1 MLWSVYVCAWHLHVK
16 MTGRTSLHWLG
27 VGVNLGGRCGR
38 ANPKARLAWA
48 GGSVIRHAEGER
60 VSE

>member
-1 MLWSVYVCAWHLHVK
+1 MVCVCVCLAFACEDDGQDL
-16 MTGRTSLHWLG
+16 SALAG
-27 VGVNLGGRCGR
+27 VGVNLGGGCGR

-60 VSE
+60 ESE